1 MTEKIKIE
9 DIELKDMDVADSR
22 DNILLKQH
30 IKAMGEENAK
40 KMLLEAKKKFLPSDT
55 PSKVYINV
63 YGAEVHVN
71 GPVVAFV
78 KKTETLA
85 EKVARFERLAA
96 NVKAQRQLMYSLAKD
111 MLEEDETE
119 EEAEK
124 AMEEVESVDEFGE
137 RYVVKSQPKLSFAE
151 PKKGDE
157 VATDDVGSES
167 IIADD
172 ESAQDSPADKP
183 SDMVEQ

>member
-1 MTEKIKIE
+1 MSKTEI
-9 DIELKDMDVADSR
+9 DLKDLNIVDEKDL
-22 DNILLKQH
+22 ILLKQH

-40 KMLLEAKKKFLPSDT
+40 KMLVEAKKKFLPVDT
-55 PSKVYINV
+55 PKKVYINV

-71 GPVVAFV
+71 GPVVSFL
-78 KKTETLA
+78 KKPETLA
-85 EKVARFERLAA
+85 EKVVRFERLAA
-96 NVKAQRQLMYSLAKD
+96 AVKAQRKLMYSLAKD
-111 MLEEDETE
+111 VLEEDETD
-119 EEAEK
+119 EEADK
-124 AMEEVESVDEFGE
+124 AMEEVESVDDFGDS
-137 RYVVKSQPKLSFAE
+137 YVVKSQTHMNLAE